1 MRRNQTR
8 HSADRRG
15 LERWNRVP
23 RESSCTSASR
33 CYRPSLPLLRYHS
46 PLFFSCFLLLLV
58 VFHLFIYLPALL
70 HLQLCAAEEATA
82 LTRYSGH
89 KEGATEIKRHSYSEN
104 ISISPKEYQLNW
116 YQMNPTP
123 PRLHFHSSP
132 PPLPRSLFCLPD
144 LSQGVTVSYSLIC
157 VNPCFHQHGRRRA
170 TSGGPVSP
178 PISATPVHRLRL
190 IARMSEK
197 KLGAGKYGR
206 HRKG

>member
-46 PLFFSCFLLLLV
+46 PLFFSCFLLLVV

-132 PPLPRSLFCLPD
+132 PSSPPLPLLSPRPLPRCHGVLFINMCKSLFSSTRQTAGD
-144 LSQGVTVSYSLIC
+144 IGWAGVTAYLR
-157 VNPCFHQHGRRRA
+157 N
-170 TSGGPVSP
+170 SGS
-178 PISATPVHRLRL
+178 SAEAHR
-190 IARMSEK
+190 
-197 KLGAGKYGR
+197 
-206 HRKG
+206 